1 MDDNTP
7 QEHLPGESPATDA
20 EAPVAEKA
28 EDAAAD
34 AHRQRRMFFITFGSI
49 VFAGLALTILYLGG
63 RVMETRAAPKP
74 PAPVVAAKPADAPVK
89 TVFKEEAKKTEVP
102 KPQLVV
108 ENRPAPAPI
117 KSVPVIE
124 TKPVPAPSAKPVVAD
139 VKPAPQIQKPLVVAK
154 AEEQPKPETKLPLV
168 AKAEPIPAPPPPNL
182 VAAPPAKPAVADVK
196 PPPQIQKPLVVAK
209 AKEQPKP
216 ETKLPLV
223 AKAEP
228 KPAPPPAN
236 TVAAPPAAKRPE
248 SNGILQRDAKPYNG
262 PFLKPQP
269 GQVYVQVGAYSPNYT
284 GSFLAILEKKGF
296 HGVVAAGPSQDVNR
310 VLVGPFADASAVK
323 NTNGELGKA
332 GLNDSFPRKY

>member
-1 MDDNTP
+1 
-7 QEHLPGESPATDA
+7 
-20 EAPVAEKA
+20 
-28 EDAAAD
+28 
-34 AHRQRRMFFITFGSI
+34 MFFITFGSI

-63 RVMETRAAPKP
+63 RVMETKAAPKP
-74 PAPVVAAKPADAPVK
+74 PVPVVAAKAPDIPVK
-89 TVFKEEAKKTEVP
+89 TVLKNEAKKTEVP
-102 KPQLVV
+102 KPQLVA
-108 ENRPAPAPI
+108 ENKPAPAPS
-117 KSVPVIE
+117 KSVPAVE
-124 TKPVPAPSAKPVVAD
+124 SKPVPAPPAKPVVAD
-139 VKPAPQIQKPLVVAK
+139 VKPA
-154 AEEQPKPETKLPLV
+154 
-168 AKAEPIPAPPPPNL
+168 
-182 VAAPPAKPAVADVK
+182 
-196 PPPQIQKPLVVAK
+196 PQIQKPLVVAK

-223 AKAEP
+223 SKAEP
-228 KPAPPPAN
+228 KPAPPPTN
-236 TVAAPPAAKRPE
+236 TVAAPSAAKHPE
-248 SNGILQRDAKPYNG
+248 SNGILQRDTKPYGG